1 MKKFLTFLL
10 IVMMLP
16 NGAALAEIDAYTGA
30 SATKIWVAGDELAA
44 LEEMLTTKCDD
55 LATVA
60 ETKAEG
66 YTEPEGI
73 VTAQIASVNPD
84 GSVSISTISEWKYV
98 NNAEGADQVVM
109 ELTQAQCTENLS
121 VDNARGSLFVVF
133 DGATYILHLD
143 VVDVDE
149 QVFEQAAYE
158 AGEFNKHYIGNT
170 EGLSS
175 FTVTCD
181 VLSIEKTYALI
192 W

>member
-1 MKKFLTFLL
+1 MKRFLVSLL
-10 IVMMLP
+10 LVMLLLS
-16 NGAALAEIDAYTGA
+16 NAALAEVDAYTSA
-30 SATKIWVAGDELAA
+30 STTKTLVTGEELTA
-44 LEEMLTTKCDD
+44 LEETLTTKCDD

-66 YTEPEGI
+66 YSAPEGI
-73 VTAQIASVNPD
+73 VTAQIASINPD
-84 GSVSISTISEWKYV
+84 GSVSISTISEWKYI
-98 NNAEGADQVVM
+98 NNAEGMDQVVM

-143 VVDVDE
+143 VADVDE
-149 QVFEQAAYE
+149 QVFDQAAYE

-175 FTVTCD
+175 FTVTCN

>member
-1 MKKFLTFLL
+1 MKKFL
-10 IVMMLP
+10 
-16 NGAALAEIDAYTGA
+16 AALLLAMLLLSNAVLAEVDTYTSA
-30 SATKIWVAGDELAA
+30 STTKTLVTGEELTT
-44 LEEMLTTKCDD
+44 LEETLTTKCDD

-66 YTEPEGI
+66 YSAPEGI
-73 VTAQIASVNPD
+73 VTAQIASINPD
-84 GSVSISTISEWKYV
+84 GSVSISTISEWKYI
-98 NNAEGADQVVM
+98 NNAEGMDQVVM

-143 VVDVDE
+143 VADVDE
-149 QVFEQAAYE
+149 QVFDQAAYE

-175 FTVTCD
+175 FTVTCN

>member
-1 MKKFLTFLL
+1 MRRFLVSLLLATFLL
-10 IVMMLP
+10 S
-16 NGAALAEIDAYTGA
+16 NTALAEVDAYTSA
-30 SATKIWVAGDELAA
+30 STTKIPVTGEELTA
-44 LEEMLTTKCDD
+44 LEETLTTKCDD

-66 YTEPEGI
+66 YSAPTGI
-73 VTAQIASVNPD
+73 VTAQIASINPD

-98 NNAEGADQVVM
+98 NNAEGTDQVVM

-121 VDNARGSLFVVF
+121 VDNARGSLFVTF

-143 VVDVDE
+143 VMDVDE
-149 QVFEQAAYE
+149 QVFDQAAYE

-175 FTVTCD
+175 FTVTCN
-181 VLSIEKTYALI
+181 VLSIEKTFALI